1 MQKITRNL
9 RLVLYT
15 ALATLSSCTSSN
27 LYQEGFVEQREYIQS
42 ISFTT
47 AKWVVLVPAKVGD
60 TEKNF
65 ILDTG
70 AEASVIQS
78 DTLIGKKEKVT
89 GASKRSVTLG
99 KKTLPELTVGSISY
113 KNTAAFYGDLQGL
126 KEQIPNFGGLI
137 GQPIISKSVWI
148 IDYPKKELTISN
160 SSNEDSTFK
169 NLNATI
175 ENGRPYVYISF
186 SGKQFKALLDLGSNS
201 SISIP
206 PSSPL
211 AKLVEAQVTLRNNV
225 RESYTLGGNQQINE
239 KIGIASQVN
248 IGDATFTNVEVD
260 IRPSSTLRV
269 GMQLFSKAK
278 LCIDGPKGSYKVSM

>member
-9 RLVLYT
+9 RLVLYA

-269 GMQLFSKAK
+269 GMQLFAKAK

>member
-9 RLVLYT
+9 RLVLYA
-15 ALATLSSCTSSN
+15 ALAILSSCTSSN